1 MNATMTEEYAS
12 SENPQPGFSDPLDT
26 LYNSLFHPVATFKTL
41 TETDTLPNRVYF
53 HALCAVVL
61 ISALAPAVQ
70 LANRGGDAV
79 GLSWAIPLSA
89 LTGVFTWA
97 FTGLCTG
104 LLAFAFTGKARIG
117 QFLTLSGLAT
127 LPWLL
132 LGPVSLIKFGLGPVG
147 NALAIVATLAIW
159 LWSVYLFG
167 MALMVTYRM
176 TIERALIVLATP
188 FATQLFL
195 LGWILGFVDNIRLLS
210 PT

>member
-1 MNATMTEEYAS
+1 MNATMTEACAS
-12 SENPQPGFSDPLDT
+12 PENPESGFFDPLDT
-26 LYNSLFHPVATFKTL
+26 LYNSLFHPVVTFKTL
-41 TETDTLPNRVYF
+41 TETENLPGRIHF
-53 HALCAVVL
+53 HALCAVIL

-79 GLSWAIPLSA
+79 SLSWAIPLSA
-89 LTGVFTWA
+89 LAGVFAWA

-117 QFLTLSGLAT
+117 HFLTLSGLAT

-132 LGPVSLIKFGLGPVG
+132 LGPISLVKFGLGPVG
-147 NALAIVATLAIW
+147 TGLAILCAMAIW

-167 MALMVTYRM
+167 LALMMTYRM

-188 FATQLFL
+188 FVTLLFL